1 MSNPTLPSSIGTV
14 RGWMRGNVPISTLTS
29 DRQYFGMPRKDSPTK
44 PFIIMYRV
52 GGAPDDFGQDYP
64 QLIIECWGETKTT
77 AEQLGLVVAAEI
89 QYIRRPVIVPNIGIV
104 KAGTVN
110 VGPVE
115 TGGTPEARRYRI
127 DATFHLQSQM

>member
-14 RGWMRGNVPISTLTS
+14 RGWMRLNVPIATLTAE
-29 DRQYFGMPRKDSPTK
+29 RQYFGMPRKDTPLT

-64 QLIIECWGETKTT
+64 QLIIECWSDTKTL
-77 AEQLGLVVAAEI
+77 AEKLGLVVAAEI
-89 QYIRRPVIVPNIGIV
+89 QYIRRPVIVTDFGIV
-104 KAGTVN
+104 KSGEVN
-110 VGPVE
+110 VGPIE
-115 TGGTPEARRYRI
+115 TGGTPDARRYRI